1 MMHHRRLSVLLYTS
15 LTLLLGVVGTAFY
28 FHGLVLPAAVTLPA
42 ALVCAWL
49 NIRLLSAAEVPRPE
63 GNTPAGEADTLAANL
78 RGAAME
84 SESVGRK
91 LAAQVGETLSAT
103 SRIASRTVDARRR
116 VHGLSDQISDGA
128 SAMEEILAAIES
140 LSRQIDE
147 QGNVVGQS
155 AAAIEE
161 MSASI
166 ESVASVALVKRQAA
180 DTLISLTEQGN
191 RTVQTTDQAIA
202 DVGDSVAAVHAMIEI
217 INDIAARTNLLAM
230 NAAIEAAH
238 AGASGRGFAVVAG
251 EIRKLAETTS
261 QNAGQISERLGALVR
276 RIDEARN
283 ASSETSS
290 AFSRLE
296 SGVQEVSEAF
306 AEITDSTGEISAGT
320 KEVVTATESLRDL
333 SRQIVGSTEEMKIG
347 AREVTGVITAARD
360 TAHETVDAM
369 EVIGDAATDVT
380 RASTRISTFS
390 VESNNQVIQTL
401 GLLGSF
407 DRDIGGEGRDAQD
420 RLKVANI
427 ILRHMGWVG
436 AVRSVMD
443 SGSVDESVLPRGMTA
458 ASITDQDASEVG
470 QWLALEG
477 KTLVGDPDTYRRLR
491 QLNRTLHETA
501 STIVKCLKIDGPVDA
516 SRDGSGCGDLEES
529 FRTLLGD
536 SRSFVEILT
545 SLQGSGIVKWTPD
558 FAVQVQ
564 QFDAHHKRL
573 FALVDRLYRVMQAGT
588 DEETLKEVFDQLLDY
603 TGYHFSAEEAAFD
616 HFGYPQCASHREQ
629 HAELVREATR
639 LRAELE
645 AGKAMV
651 AVEVMEFLRD
661 WLTRH
666 IKGCDKLYSQFFRD
680 KNVEQFLARR
690 ES

>member
-1 MMHHRRLSVLLYTS
+1 MEELMLHHRRLLSLLYTS
-15 LTLLLGVVGTAFY
+15 LILFLGITA
-28 FHGLVLPAAVTLPA
+28 A
-42 ALVCAWL
+42 ALYFSENLLPSVFVLISALIPAYL
-49 NIRLLSAAEVPRPE
+49 NMRGFRISEVPQSVGSSRF
-63 GNTPAGEADTLAANL
+63 GETADVVADL

-84 SESVGRK
+84 SEGVGRK
-91 LAAQVGETLSAT
+91 LAAQVGETLAAT
-103 SRIASRTVDARRR
+103 SRITSQTVDACSR
-116 VHGLSDQISDGA
+116 VQGLSDQISNGA

-140 LSRQIDE
+140 LSRRIDE

-166 ESVASVALVKRQAA
+166 ESVASVAVIKRKAA
-180 DTLISLTEQGN
+180 DTLRSLTEQGN
-191 RTVQTTDQAIA
+191 RTVQTTDQAIT
-202 DVGDSVAAVHAMIEI
+202 DVGESVAAVNAMIEI

-261 QNAGQISERLGALVR
+261 RNAGQISDRLEALVS
-276 RIDEARN
+276 RIDEARS
-283 ASSETSS
+283 ASSETSN

-306 AEITDSTGEISAGT
+306 AEITDSTGELSAGT
-320 KEVVTATESLRDL
+320 KEVVTATEALRDL
-333 SRQIVGSTEEMKIG
+333 SRQIIGSTDEMKIG

-360 TAHETVDAM
+360 TAYETVAAM

-380 RASTRISTFS
+380 QASNRISTFS
-390 VESNNQVIQTL
+390 VENNNQVIRTL
-401 GLLGSF
+401 EILGSF
-407 DRDIGGEGRDAQD
+407 DRDVGGEGRDAQE
-420 RLKVANI
+420 RLKIANI
-427 ILRHMGWVG
+427 ILKHMGWVG
-436 AVRSVMD
+436 AVRSIMD
-443 SGSVDESVLPRGMTA
+443 SGSVDASVLPPGMTPA
-458 ASITDQDASEVG
+458 AVTDRDASDVG

-477 KTLVGDPDTYRRLR
+477 KTIIGDPDTYRRLR
-491 QLNRTLHETA
+491 ELHKTLHETA
-501 STIVKCLKIDGPVDA
+501 SDIVNCMD
-516 SRDGSGCGDLEES
+516 CGNAEEI
-529 FRTLLGD
+529 FRNLLSH
-536 SRSFVEILT
+536 SRSFVEALT

-573 FALVDRLYRVMQAGT
+573 FSLVDRLYRVMQAGS
-588 DEETLKEVFDQLLDY
+588 DDETLKEVFDQLLAY

-616 HFGYPQCASHREQ
+616 HFGYPQCATHKVQ

-645 AGKAMV
+645 AGKSMV

-661 WLTRH
+661 WLTKH
-666 IKGCDKLYSQFFRD
+666 IKGCDKLYSGFFRD
-680 KNVEQFLARR
+680 RNVEQFLATRD
-690 ES
+690 S